1 MKGIS
6 DAEVERIVSGQPYT
20 SLRDFWDR
28 ARVSRPVVERLA
40 LIGAFDSLLPRR
52 STRGR
57 ARAQPRPCRAPRLP
71 VTPRV
76 RRRARRCP
84 DRPSRPRARSP
95 RIRPTAPAPTRRD
108 LLARVG
114 VLARQAASARQGTS
128 LALDLFV
135 SADTADGMADLVP
148 AGELRE
154 LDLGERVE
162 AELEILGFD
171 VSQHV
176 IDFYADLLAGLNV
189 VRSADLDGCR
199 NGETILVAGAKVAT
213 QTPAVRSGQRIIFAS
228 LDDAVGL
235 VDLTFFESVQDRCAA
250 RLFGSWLLL
259 VRGRVRRAGAGP
271 MAVTVNATE
280 CWDIPALE
288 EIRLAGGLAA
298 VRAALATGRDLRPGP
313 ATTDT
318 REPRH
323 AR

>member
-1 MKGIS
+1 
-6 DAEVERIVSGQPYT
+6 
-20 SLRDFWDR
+20 
-28 ARVSRPVVERLA
+28 
-40 LIGAFDSLLPRR
+40 
-52 STRGR
+52 
-57 ARAQPRPCRAPRLP
+57 
-71 VTPRV
+71 
-76 RRRARRCP
+76 
-84 DRPSRPRARSP
+84 
-95 RIRPTAPAPTRRD
+95 
-108 LLARVG
+108 
-114 VLARQAASARQGTS
+114 
-128 LALDLFV
+128 LDLFV

-189 VRSADLDGCR
+189 VRSADLDDCR
-199 NGETILVAGAKVAT
+199 NGEIILVAGAKVAT

-259 VRGRVRRAGAGP
+259 ARGRVRRAGAGP

-298 VRAALATGRDLRPGP
+298 VRAALATGRDLQLGP

-318 REPRH
+318 QHLATPKNLITPSNADNDPSRDGDNAAARPLVFANGFALSPYAETGAPGGSIKSPPRTLWH
-323 AR
+323 ASPGSTNTPK

>member
-1 MKGIS
+1 
-6 DAEVERIVSGQPYT
+6 
-20 SLRDFWDR
+20 
-28 ARVSRPVVERLA
+28 
-40 LIGAFDSLLPRR
+40 
-52 STRGR
+52 
-57 ARAQPRPCRAPRLP
+57 
-71 VTPRV
+71 
-76 RRRARRCP
+76 
-84 DRPSRPRARSP
+84 
-95 RIRPTAPAPTRRD
+95 
-108 LLARVG
+108 
-114 VLARQAASARQGTS
+114 
-128 LALDLFV
+128 
-135 SADTADGMADLVP
+135 
-148 AGELRE
+148 
-154 LDLGERVE
+154 VE

-189 VRSADLDGCR
+189 VRSADLDDCR
-199 NGETILVAGAKVAT
+199 NGEMILVAGAKVAT

-235 VDLTFFESVQDRCAA
+235 VDLAFFESVQDRCAA

-298 VRAALATGRDLRPGP
+298 VRAALATGRDLQLGP

-318 REPRH
+318 QHLATPKNLITPSNADPGNADPGNADPGNADPGNTGTDPSRDRDNASARPLVFANGFALSPYAETGAPGGSIKSPPRTLWH
-323 AR
+323 ASPGSTTTPK

>member
-1 MKGIS
+1 M
-6 DAEVERIVSGQPYT
+6 
-20 SLRDFWDR
+20 
-28 ARVSRPVVERLA
+28 
-40 LIGAFDSLLPRR
+40 
-52 STRGR
+52 
-57 ARAQPRPCRAPRLP
+57 
-71 VTPRV
+71 
-76 RRRARRCP
+76 
-84 DRPSRPRARSP
+84 
-95 RIRPTAPAPTRRD
+95 
-108 LLARVG
+108 
-114 VLARQAASARQGTS
+114 LARQTASARQGTS

-154 LDLGERVE
+154 LDLAERVE

-298 VRAALATGRDLRPGP
+298 VRAALATGRDLQAGPAPTDTRDLATPKNLITPGPDP
-313 ATTDT
+313 ATTPDPNPPT
-318 REPRH
+318 RRRDRDSASARPLVFANGFALSPYAETGAPGGSIKNPPRTLWH
-323 AR
+323 ASPGSTNTPK

>member
-1 MKGIS
+1 VPP
-6 DAEVERIVSGQPYT
+6 ANLVP
-20 SLRDFWDR
+20 
-28 ARVSRPVVERLA
+28 PNLA
-40 LIGAFDSLLPRR
+40 
-52 STRGR
+52 
-57 ARAQPRPCRAPRLP
+57 
-71 VTPRV
+71 
-76 RRRARRCP
+76 
-84 DRPSRPRARSP
+84 SP
-95 RIRPTAPAPTRRD
+95 ADLVPTRRD

-114 VLARQAASARQGTS
+114 VLARQSAPARTGTP

-154 LDLGERVE
+154 LDLAERVE

-176 IDFYADLLAGLNV
+176 IDFYVDLLAGLNV
-189 VRSADLDGCR
+189 VRSADLDRCR
-199 NGETILVAGAKVAT
+199 NGEMILVAGAKVAT

-298 VRAALATGRDLRPGP
+298 VRAALATGRDLQAGPVPTDNRDP
-313 ATTDT
+313 ATPKNLITPGNANPGSTDRSKDSEST
-318 REPRH
+318 RPLVFANGFALSPYAETGAPGGSIKSPPRTLWH
-323 AR
+323 ASPGSTNTPK

>member
-1 MKGIS
+1 
-6 DAEVERIVSGQPYT
+6 
-20 SLRDFWDR
+20 
-28 ARVSRPVVERLA
+28 
-40 LIGAFDSLLPRR
+40 
-52 STRGR
+52 
-57 ARAQPRPCRAPRLP
+57 
-71 VTPRV
+71 
-76 RRRARRCP
+76 
-84 DRPSRPRARSP
+84 
-95 RIRPTAPAPTRRD
+95 
-108 LLARVG
+108 
-114 VLARQAASARQGTS
+114 VLARQSAPARQGTS

-154 LDLGERVE
+154 LDLAERVE
-162 AELEILGFD
+162 AELEVLGFD

-176 IDFYADLLAGLNV
+176 IDFYADLLAGLDV
-189 VRSADLDGCR
+189 VRSADLDRCR

-298 VRAALATGRDLRPGP
+298 VRAALATGHDLQAGQAGQAGQAPAATAPKNLITPADPSRDRDQDRDQDQDNAPARPLVFANGFALSP
-313 ATTDT
+313 YAETGAPGGSLKTP
-318 REPRH
+318 PRTLWH
-323 AR
+323 ASPGSTITPK